1 MQSYLSEKRTGVPMT
16 LAAYTRCYLL
26 RAWKEEVPSR
36 VREEALDHMGV
47 GLGQGKT
54 AEREE
59 VPGARGRTC
68 LLVVLS

>member
-1 MQSYLSEKRTGVPMT
+1 MTFWQATLDATCSEHGRKKCLGV
-16 LAAYTRCYLL
+16 
-26 RAWKEEVPSR
+26 

-59 VPGARGRTC
+59 VPGARGGTC